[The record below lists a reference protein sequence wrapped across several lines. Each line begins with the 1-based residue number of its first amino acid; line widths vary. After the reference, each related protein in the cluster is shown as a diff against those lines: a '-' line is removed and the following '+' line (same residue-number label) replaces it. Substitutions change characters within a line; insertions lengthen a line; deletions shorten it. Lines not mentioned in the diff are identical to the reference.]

1 LTIHGSSSWS
11 VFRSWAGKKY
21 RKTTGKKNEQKIEK
35 FTAENPFQDASKE
48 NS

>member
-1 LTIHGSSSWS
+1 
-11 VFRSWAGKKY
+11 VFFDPGLAKNTAKPPE
-21 RKTTGKKNEQKIEK
+21 KKNEQKIEK